1 MRIETILNKCQKFK
15 SFVYTK
21 VKWIKVNGMLAL
33 EATLEPRKNNKGI
46 CSCCGKRG
54 SCYDHQGYRMFEFV
68 PLWGYP
74 MFFKYNMRRINCK
87 DCGIKIE
94 RVPWSDG
101 KNELT
106 KTYMCFLSEWARK
119 LSWSEAAR
127 TFNTSWH
134 KVYESVKYTVGY
146 GLKNRIINGVRSIGI
161 DEIAWKIGHKYLTLV
176 YQIDK
181 GCVRLLWVGKDR
193 TVKTTLKFFRKFG
206 QIWSH
211 KLEHVCSDM
220 WRPYLKVIKKKAPQA
235 IHVLDRFHIVAK
247 INKAIDEVRASEHK
261 KMQADGYEPILKNSR
276 WCLLKRKE
284 NLTEKQDLKLRDL
297 VKYNLK
303 SVRAYLLKN
312 DFESFWNYVSPTW
325 AGKFLDKW
333 CTRTMRSKIEPMKK
347 AAKTIR
353 KHKLLILNWFVAK
366 KQFSSG
372 VVEGLNNKVK
382 LATKKAYGYKSFEYI
397 ETALYHQL
405 GNLPQPPATH
415 RF

>member
-1 MRIETILNKCQKFK
+1 MCKKCTFQ
-15 SFVYTK
+15 
-21 VKWIKVNGMLAL
+21 
-33 EATLEPRKNNKGI
+33 
-46 CSCCGKRG
+46 
-54 SCYDHQGYRMFEFV
+54 
-68 PLWGYP
+68 
-74 MFFKYNMRRINCK
+74 
-87 DCGIKIE
+87 
-94 RVPWSDG
+94 VPWSNG

-106 KTYMCFLSEWARK
+106 KTYMWFLSDWARK
-119 LSWSEAAR
+119 LSWSQAAKS
-127 TFNTSWH
+127 FNTSWP

-146 GLKNRIINGVRSIGI
+146 GLKNRVVTGVKSIGI
-161 DEIAWKIGHKYLTLV
+161 DEIAWKIGHKYLTVV

-181 GCVRLLWVGKDR
+181 GSVRLLWVCKDR
-193 TVKTTLKFFRKFG
+193 TVKTVLKFFRKFG
-206 QIWSH
+206 KTWSH
-211 KLEHVCSDM
+211 KIEHVCSDM
-220 WRPYLKVIKKKAPQA
+220 WKPYLKVIKKKAPQA

-247 INKAIDEVRASEHK
+247 INKAIDEVRATEHK

-284 NLTEKQDLKLRDL
+284 NLTEKQDIKLRDL

-312 DFESFWNYVSPTW
+312 DFEGFWSYVSPIW

-347 AAKTIR
+347 VAKTIR
-353 KHKLLILNWFVAK
+353 KHKPLILNWFVAK

-382 LATKKAYGYKSFEYI
+382 LATKKAYGFKSFKYI
-397 ETALYHQL
+397 EMALYHQL
-405 GNLPQPPATH
+405 GNLPRPPTTH